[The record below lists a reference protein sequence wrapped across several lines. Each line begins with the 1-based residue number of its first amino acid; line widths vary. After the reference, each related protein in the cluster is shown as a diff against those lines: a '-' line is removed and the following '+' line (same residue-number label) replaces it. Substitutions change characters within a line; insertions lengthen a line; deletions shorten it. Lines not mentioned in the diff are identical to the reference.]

1 MSITKKPGRKYASAL
16 RAGQADKTQAAI
28 LAAADKLFRA
38 QGWAST
44 SVAAIAREAGISPET
59 IYATLKTK
67 RAIMAA
73 VVMQTVRGQ
82 SPDTP
87 LMQQAGPLAVL
98 AEKSQAT
105 QIKLFAGDITG
116 VLARIAPLMSV
127 LSTAAKT
134 EPELNQLYQRFHE
147 GRRKNLAVVAE
158 AIMRQGSTRK
168 SMDSAEATA
177 VIWRLASPEMFTL
190 MTEVEGISVADFE
203 TWLASSLRRLLL
215 AAD

>member
-1 MSITKKPGRKYASAL
+1 
-16 RAGQADKTQAAI
+16 
-28 LAAADKLFRA
+28 
-38 QGWAST
+38 
-44 SVAAIAREAGISPET
+44 
-59 IYATLKTK
+59 
-67 RAIMAA
+67 
-73 VVMQTVRGQ
+73 
-82 SPDTP
+82 
-87 LMQQAGPLAVL
+87 
-98 AEKSQAT
+98 
-105 QIKLFAGDITG
+105 
-116 VLARIAPLMSV
+116 MSV

-134 EPELNQLYQRFHE
+134 EPELNKLYQRFHE

-177 VIWRLASPEMFTL
+177 VIWRLTSPEMFTL